1 MAMYPTEASM
11 AADIKA
17 ILPSNAEMIS
27 SLQNDLTNGNLS
39 ATDRATAQAALA
51 TYTGGS
57 TGQYSAPIPGAP
69 DTGPATGGAG
79 VKPNLLPGEGIL
91 DFLPGSGGPKKESM
105 APGLADALASNGG
118 VMGYLQTQIG
128 NITLILMGI
137 IVIAIAIWATT
148 QKQELI
154 LKTVKQGVVG

>member
-27 SLQNDLTNGNLS
+27 SLQNDLLNGNLS
-39 ATDRATAQAALA
+39 AADRATAQAALA

-79 VKPNLLPGEGIL
+79 VNLMSDATKNFLDTGKTGGVIDKTNVVGPTL
-91 DFLPGSGGPKKESM
+91 DFLQK
-105 APGLADALASNGG
+105 
-118 VMGYLQTQIG
+118 QIG

-137 IVIAIAIWATT
+137 IVIAIALWATT

-154 LKTVKQGVVG
+154 LKTVKSGVVG